1 MAKYGGE
8 EYKDI
13 YGIREIRFRGRVVN
27 MCKEL
32 STDLY
37 TIAEAWVYGDLIQDG
52 EKYYI
57 KDRHSMNLI
66 PVPKETICEYTGVNG
81 CHSKLYENDILKR
94 GKNLYVV
101 TWKEGAF
108 GLENVKTGRFKPF
121 YQITTI
127 TYWEDNY
134 EHIGNTI
141 DNPNLI
147 NKDICEQSNSEQ
159 R

>member
-94 GKNLYVV
+94 GKNLYIV

-121 YQITTI
+121 YQIMTI

-141 DNPNLI
+141 DNP
-147 NKDICEQSNSEQ
+147 DIIKTISDEQ
-159 R
+159 RRA

>member
-1 MAKYGGE
+1 MAKYGDKE
-8 EYKDI
+8 FKEI
-13 YGIREIRFRGRVVN
+13 FGIREIRFRGRVMN
-27 MCKEL
+27 ICKEL

-37 TIAEAWVYGDLIQDG
+37 TIAEAWVFGDLIQDG

-57 KDRHSMNLI
+57 KDRHNKNLI

-108 GLENVKTGRFKPF
+108 GLENIKTGRFKPF

-141 DNPNLI
+141 DNP
-147 NKDICEQSNSEQ
+147 DIIKTISDEQ
-159 R
+159 RRA

>member
-141 DNPNLI
+141 DNP
-147 NKDICEQSNSEQ
+147 DIIKTISDEQ